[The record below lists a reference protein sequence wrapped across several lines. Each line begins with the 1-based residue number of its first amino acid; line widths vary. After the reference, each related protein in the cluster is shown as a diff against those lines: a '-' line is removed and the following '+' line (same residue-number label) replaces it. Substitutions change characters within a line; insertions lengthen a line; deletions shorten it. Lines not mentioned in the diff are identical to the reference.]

1 MAEFRRAVVLAVG
14 SGGDVFPFVEVAA
27 SLARRG
33 LEVTVLGPQRFQP
46 HAAQRG
52 IEYHSIGAEEVYRE
66 VFDGDD
72 VWDAR
77 KGTAAAWRYYVAAAR
92 SGHKRLSAEWGG
104 TQTLLVSSSFA
115 IAARLAQERE
125 GFSNVT
131 VHLSPS
137 VLFSAIDP
145 PRWPGPSVPKTWP
158 VGLKRL
164 LVGAAERLALEPVIG
179 PPVNALRAE
188 LGLAPVKRVFSRW
201 IHSPQRVVYAFPE
214 WFAAAAPDWPPAGS
228 HATFPCLQQRV
239 EALPAALLEFL
250 DGGSGSR
257 TILVTAGTAVRTRQA
272 WVQHCIGGA
281 LDAGL
286 RVIAV
291 APQVG
296 AIPPRADLLWL
307 DRVPF
312 DQVFPHLALVVHH
325 GGIGTMAEALRAGV
339 RQLAVPTAHD
349 QFDNADRMQTAGLGL
364 VGSAQWSRTQFADAL
379 RQAIDT
385 AGLSAPIHRAQQR
398 IAQGPQGADRIAD
411 LVLGR

>member
-1 MAEFRRAVVLAVG
+1 MAEFKRAVVLAVG
-14 SGGDVFPFVEVAA
+14 SGGDVFPFVEIAG

-33 LEVTVLGPQRFQP
+33 LDVTVLGPQRFQP

-52 IEYHSIGAEEVYRE
+52 IEYRSIGAEDVYRE
-66 VFDGDD
+66 VFDGDE

-92 SGHKRLSAEWGG
+92 SGHERLSAGWAAAD
-104 TQTLLVSSSFA
+104 TLLVSSSFA

-125 GFSNVT
+125 GFSNTT

-158 VGLKRL
+158 VWMKRL
-164 LVGAAERLALEPVIG
+164 LVGAAERLALDPVIS
-179 PPVNALRAE
+179 PPVNALRAA
-188 LGLAPVKRVFSRW
+188 LGLAPVQRVFSQW

-228 HATFPCLQQRV
+228 HAAFPCLKQQA

-250 DGGSGSR
+250 DQGRGSP
-257 TILVTAGTAVRTRQA
+257 TVLVTAGTAVRTRQP
-272 WVQHCIGGA
+272 WVQHCIEGA

-286 RVIAV
+286 RVIVV
-291 APQVG
+291 APQVWPI
-296 AIPPRADLLWL
+296 APRADLLWL

-312 DQVFPHLALVVHH
+312 DLVFPQLALVVHH

-364 VGSAQWSRTQFADAL
+364 AGSAQWSRDQFASAC
-379 RQAIDT
+379 RQALESP
-385 AGLSAPIHRAQQR
+385 ALSTPIQRAQQR
-398 IAQGPQGADRIAD
+398 IAQGPQGADRIAE
-411 LVLGR
+411 LVLGH